1 MDHLSLVEVEV
12 EGICHLMGRW
22 VVEEEEV
29 AVVEVGVCQ
38 YCLNV

>member
-29 AVVEVGVCQ
+29 EVGVCQ